1 MVKIDIFRKI
11 RPKFTIEGFRI
22 LSTDF
27 DHVLGKRPQG
37 ETIQVRILIKEMRY
51 NSFLI

>member
-1 MVKIDIFRKI
+1 MVKINIFRKI

-27 DHVLGKRPQG
+27 DHILGKRPQEG
-37 ETIQVRILIKEMRY
+37 NYSRENT
-51 NSFLI
+51 N